1 MFRYWIYICD
11 KYDKYITKGFEVT
24 MQELG
29 VYLASKMGDPPNA
42 SAIVMKHAAERHLDP
57 YKEKSKFSFK

>member
-1 MFRYWIYICD
+1 
-11 KYDKYITKGFEVT
+11 

-29 VYLASKMGDPPNA
+29 VYLASKLGVPPNA